1 MRNYDDGQDVA
12 LPTEREC
19 GECVFFR
26 NGSESDFC
34 ALTMERPSV
43 MRWLA
48 EILKKRQVCDM
59 IMTLATHLR

>member
-34 ALTMERPSV
+34 ALTMERVECYEKACGDFENELS
-43 MRWLA
+43 L
-48 EILKKRQVCDM
+48 
-59 IMTLATHLR
+59 